1 MRASFVIG
9 IGGMSSLM
17 VAGLAPPSSGRPR
30 VSARA
35 PAAPAMFTDVY
46 GDNDAGLM
54 QIPTRLTQHRLL
66 LKEEERDITNDV
78 RELRR
83 WSDVREELEQTLGQ
97 PPTPGQWASSLGFT
111 DKDGHSAANQL
122 HLQLQY
128 KRAARDRLINSNLRL
143 VVSVA
148 NKYRDRGVPLED
160 LIQDGTIG
168 LITAAEKF
176 EPAKG
181 WRFSTYAH
189 WWIRQALSRSV
200 DQHGRIIRVPS
211 YMIARLQSIRRARA
225 VSYYATG
232 HTPDDEEIRAE
243 LDRAGAGLSKRQLRS
258 AYQADDMTRSV
269 RPLHLNPNPDPNP
282 SPNPALALA
291 LALTPILTLSLSL
304 TLTLNLTLTLTP
316 SLT

>member
-1 MRASFVIG
+1 
-9 IGGMSSLM
+9 
-17 VAGLAPPSSGRPR
+17 
-30 VSARA
+30 
-35 PAAPAMFTDVY
+35 MFTDVY
-46 GDNDAGLM
+46 GDNDAGAL

-189 WWIRQALSRSV
+189 WWIRQAL
-200 DQHGRIIRVPS
+200 
-211 YMIARLQSIRRARA
+211 
-225 VSYYATG
+225 
-232 HTPDDEEIRAE
+232 
-243 LDRAGAGLSKRQLRS
+243 
-258 AYQADDMTRSV
+258 
-269 RPLHLNPNPDPNP
+269 
-282 SPNPALALA
+282 
-291 LALTPILTLSLSL
+291 
-304 TLTLNLTLTLTP
+304 
-316 SLT
+316 